1 MTYEAVGT
9 VQMNFLRILSE
20 EARQNFTYTCINS
33 VAWYSAKQDGYDLS
47 LKLMTANEME
57 IGYDTTSPSI
67 SVIADGCRSGKSKG
81 ESVLELRT
89 RKLDFMPII
98 DFYPVDYGQPNQAF
112 GFQMGPVCFK

>member
-67 SVIADGCRSGKSKG
+67 TVIADGCRVSALFMMIKEWPWNNWGTLSI
-81 ESVLELRT
+81 SV
-89 RKLDFMPII
+89 
-98 DFYPVDYGQPNQAF
+98 GQE
-112 GFQMGPVCFK
+112 

>member
-33 VAWYSAKQDGYDLS
+33 VAWHSTKLDSYDLS
-47 LKLMTANEME
+47 IKLMSANEME

-67 SVIADGCRSGKSKG
+67 NVLDDGCRVRAPEIWFTFVGISNAFCLT
-81 ESVLELRT
+81 V
-89 RKLDFMPII
+89 RKE
-98 DFYPVDYGQPNQAF
+98 Q
-112 GFQMGPVCFK
+112 K